1 MSWMI
6 AIDREDETGKI
17 YREGET
23 YNTYKAAAYRIE
35 CICVHVAAANIG
47 RCFYFGERIYI
58 QGACGTFP

>member
-35 CICVHVAAANIG
+35 KIFQVEPDVLHVLIW
-47 RCFYFGERIYI
+47 EEKVE
-58 QGACGTFP
+58 